1 MKERGRE
8 WGWKERRKDRT
19 NGKIEKANSE
29 IVEKS
34 KRNYKRKREKE
45 RKYKTM
51 KENIKKEK

>member
-1 MKERGRE
+1 VKERGRE